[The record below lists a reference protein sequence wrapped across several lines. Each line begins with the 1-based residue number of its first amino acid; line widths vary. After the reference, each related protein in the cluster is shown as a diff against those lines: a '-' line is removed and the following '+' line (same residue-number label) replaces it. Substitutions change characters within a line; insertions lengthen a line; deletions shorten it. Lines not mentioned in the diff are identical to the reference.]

1 MSQPILTRKIRVV
14 CVDDSALIRS
24 LLTSIINAQADM
36 HVVGVAPDPIVARQ
50 MIKDLDPDVITLD
63 VEMPR
68 MDGLDFLE
76 RMMRLRPMPVIM
88 ISSLTQRHSEIS
100 MRALELGAV
109 DVIGKPAIGVR
120 QGMLEYSDYI
130 ADRIRAAAIARP
142 RTGQRAGMAAS
153 QVSASGSKHS
163 SEFSQRN
170 NWLVAIGASTGGT
183 EAILSVLK
191 PLPELC
197 PPIVM
202 TQHMP
207 AGFTSSFVT
216 RLNSLCAMRVQE
228 ARDDE
233 PLQPGCAYLAPGGVA
248 HLAVRRVG
256 GQLRTQLIDSEPVN
270 RHRPSVDV
278 LFESVALT
286 MGNRATGILL
296 TGMGRDGARG
306 LLAMREKGAD
316 TFVQDET
323 TSVVF
328 GMPREALAL
337 GAATEAIALERIAQ
351 RLMSG
356 PHSKVTT

>member
-1 MSQPILTRKIRVV
+1 
-14 CVDDSALIRS
+14 
-24 LLTSIINAQADM
+24 
-36 HVVGVAPDPIVARQ
+36 
-50 MIKDLDPDVITLD
+50 
-63 VEMPR
+63 
-68 MDGLDFLE
+68 
-76 RMMRLRPMPVIM
+76 
-88 ISSLTQRHSEIS
+88 
-100 MRALELGAV
+100 
-109 DVIGKPAIGVR
+109 
-120 QGMLEYSDYI
+120 
-130 ADRIRAAAIARP
+130 
-142 RTGQRAGMAAS
+142 
-153 QVSASGSKHS
+153 
-163 SEFSQRN
+163 
-170 NWLVAIGASTGGT
+170 
-183 EAILSVLK
+183 
-191 PLPELC
+191 
-197 PPIVM
+197 M